1 MSFRTIRRICQAV
14 VLVFFSLAIAACAS
28 NVNPSLNNKAQQAV
42 LPELPE
48 VVSEHLV
55 ESPKSLVTL
64 SNEQTL
70 AFLAYMNRVDLQDVP
85 RHQRL
90 FNYLDN
96 KVGGFDYRGDTYSA
110 SVALDKNAGNCLSL
124 ALLTTALANAAQVE
138 IGYQKINATPVYKK
152 QKDVLL
158 LSHHVRTFLYDP
170 EQDYSNDV
178 IVFRRARLIVDY
190 FPDRGDIGAYR
201 VNTDAF
207 LSMYYRNIASD
218 NVVSGDL
225 EKAFLYA
232 KHALSLADSDPEN
245 INIMA
250 VILKRMGHIKYA
262 QDWYQYG
269 VDHAEG
275 NINLLSNYR
284 ILLDE
289 IGEADKARALTQKL
303 EQLDDHNP
311 YAWIKAGHEAFQR
324 EEFSVALRYYEKAI
338 ARAPYLDDAY
348 FGLARS
354 HFARREY
361 TQAAKAMEMA
371 AKKAFEESDRE
382 LYYAKL
388 ATLRSMPQ

>member
-1 MSFRTIRRICQAV
+1 M
-14 VLVFFSLAIAACAS
+14 LVFFSLAIAACAS